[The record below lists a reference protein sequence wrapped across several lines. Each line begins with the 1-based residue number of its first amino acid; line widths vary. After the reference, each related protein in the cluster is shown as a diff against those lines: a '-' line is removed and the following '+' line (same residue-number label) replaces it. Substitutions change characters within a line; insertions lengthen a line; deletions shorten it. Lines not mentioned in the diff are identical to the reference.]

1 MTRLVAAMSATV
13 LAAAATAAAT
23 AEEPRSSGFVCA
35 QEALRAGAPAES
47 GVTGAHAL
55 SMHGDIEYG
64 PDFSHF
70 GYADPDAAKGGEV
83 TLAAI
88 GSYDSLNG
96 FILKGVGA
104 TGLGLIYD
112 TLLTGS
118 ADEPFTEYGL
128 LVESIDM
135 PADRSWVEFT
145 LRAEARWH
153 DGEPVTAD
161 DVIWTFETLRDRGH
175 PFFRQYYADVE
186 SVTAPSPR
194 AVRFAFGGTVNREL
208 PLIVGQLTVLPEH
221 YWAGRDFE
229 ETTLEAPLGSGP
241 YRIAGF
247 DPGRSISYE
256 RVPDYWGRDLAVNR
270 GRHNFDRI
278 RYDYYRD
285 STIALEAFKAGEIDF
300 RVENNSKD
308 WATQYDFPAVAD
320 GDVTVEQVPHEIGTG
335 MQGFWFNTRKA
346 RFSDARVRRALAL
359 AFDFEWT
366 NANLFYGQYTRT
378 ASFYSNTELAATGLP
393 QGRELEILA
402 CFRDRLPPRLFTE
415 TYRPPSTDGGSIRRN
430 LRAARDLL
438 AEAGWTVRDGALA
451 GPGGEPMEIEF
462 LLVSPAFERVIGPY
476 IQNLERLGVAARLR
490 TVDSAQYQKRVE
502 DFDFDVIVASIGQS
516 LSPGNEQRNQW
527 SSAAADIPGTQN
539 YAGIADPVIDDLID
553 LVIRAPS
560 RDGLV
565 AATRA
570 LDRLLLWGDYL
581 VPNWH
586 IRSFRL
592 AYWNKFGRPGRAP
605 RYGLGFPATWWV
617 DAAAAR

>member
-1 MTRLVAAMSATV
+1 MTRLI
-13 LAAAATAAAT
+13 AAAFAAAL
-23 AEEPRSSGFVCA
+23 AVPAAAQEEPSSGLACA
-35 QEALRAGAPAES
+35 LEALRSGAPAERS
-47 GVTGAHAL
+47 VTGAHAL
-55 SMHGDIEYG
+55 SMHGDVKYG
-64 PDFSHF
+64 PDFDRFDYTS
-70 GYADPDAAKGGEV
+70 PDAAKGGEV

-112 TLLTGS
+112 SLLTGS

-145 LRAEARWH
+145 LRGEARWH
-153 DGEPVTAD
+153 DGEPVTPD
-161 DVIWTFETLRDRGH
+161 DVVWTFETLRTKGH

-186 SVTAPSPR
+186 SAAATGPR
-194 AVRFAFGGTVNREL
+194 SVRFDFGDTVNREL
-208 PLIVGQLTVLPEH
+208 PLIVGQLSVLPKH
-221 YWAGRDFE
+221 YWEERDFE
-229 ETTLEAPLGSGP
+229 ETTLEPPLGSGP

-247 DPGRSISYE
+247 DAGRSITYE
-256 RVPDYWGRDLAVNR
+256 RVPDYWGRDLPVNR

-308 WATQYDFPAVAD
+308 WATQYDFPAVAE
-320 GDVTVEQVPHEIGTG
+320 GAVIVQQVPHEIGTG

-346 RFSDARVRRALAL
+346 RFADARVRRALAL

-366 NANLFYGQYTRT
+366 NENLFYGQYTRT
-378 ASFYSNTELAATGLP
+378 TSFYSNTELAATDLP
-393 QGRELEILA
+393 EGRELEILS
-402 CFRDRLPPRLFTE
+402 CFRDRLPRQPFTE
-415 TYRPPSTDGGSIRRN
+415 TWRPPSASGSSIRQN
-430 LRAARDLL
+430 LRDARDLL
-438 AEAGWTVRDGALA
+438 ADAGWTVVDRALS
-451 GPGGEPMEIEF
+451 GPDGEPMEIEF

-476 IQNLERLGVAARLR
+476 VQNLERLGVAARLR

-570 LDRLLLWGDYL
+570 LDRVLLWGDYL

-592 AYWNKFGRPGRAP
+592 AWWNKFGKPERAP